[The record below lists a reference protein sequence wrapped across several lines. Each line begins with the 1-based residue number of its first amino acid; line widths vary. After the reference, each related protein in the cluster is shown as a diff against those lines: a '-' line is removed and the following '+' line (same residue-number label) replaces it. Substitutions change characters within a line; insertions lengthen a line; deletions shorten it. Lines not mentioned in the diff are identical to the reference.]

1 MSGGGLAGR
10 LRSRVAIERRDP
22 VRDALGGASGLWLP
36 IGNAW
41 AELVP
46 DGSGDVVAGDA
57 RGMAP
62 RWRVTLRTGADIAT
76 GDRLVWRGR
85 RLRVRKR
92 SEDPASPDRITINAE
107 EER

>member
-1 MSGGGLAGR
+1 MSGGELTGR
-10 LRSRVAIERRDP
+10 LRSRVTIERREP
-22 VRDALGGASGLWLP
+22 LRDALGGASGEWGA

-46 DGSGDVVAGDA
+46 DGTGAAQVGDA
-57 RGMAP
+57 RSMAP
-62 RWRVTLRTGADIAT
+62 RWRVTLRAGPVVAI

-85 RLRVRKR
+85 RLRVRQR
-92 SEDPASPDRITINAE
+92 IEDPGLPDRITINAE